1 MFMSLMLLI
10 VLWSVGP
17 QPSPATSTAP
27 VQDPAPKAPPN
38 QLTAEE
44 KAAGFRLLF
53 DGHSLDGW
61 KPNGKPGSFVV
72 KDGVIVG
79 DRTGKSDSAYW
90 LSTDR
95 EYADFELRLQYKL
108 GAGGNSGIFIRAP
121 HNGRTSRMGMEV
133 QLLDDGARKGKPGVG
148 DTGAIYQVA
157 AAKAFVSRPAG
168 EWNDLCIHCEG
179 PRVQVTLN
187 GQVINDVKM
196 TDFPALKTRPRQG
209 FIGLSA
215 HTKPVQFRSLRL
227 RELKP
232 AATQPATTQ
241 PPAGQTRAAPAKWD
255 TGVPPAY

>member
-1 MFMSLMLLI
+1 MFMSLVMSI
-10 VLWSVGP
+10 VLWFSGLHA
-17 QPSPATSTAP
+17 SPATSTAP
-27 VQDPAPKAPPN
+27 AGDVPSQSPPN
-38 QLTAEE
+38 QLTAQE

-72 KDGVIVG
+72 KDGAIVG
-79 DRTGKSDSAYW
+79 DRTGKGDLAYW
-90 LSTDR
+90 LSTER

-108 GAGGNSGIFIRAP
+108 GSGGNSGIFIRAP
-121 HNGRTSRMGMEV
+121 HTGRTSRVGMEV

-157 AAKAFVSRPAG
+157 ASKAFVARPAG
-168 EWNDLCIHCEG
+168 EWNDLRIRCEG
-179 PRVQVTLN
+179 PHIQVTLN
-187 GQVINDVKM
+187 GELINDIQM

-215 HTKPVQFRSLRL
+215 HTQPVQFRSIRL

-232 AATQPATTQ
+232 ATQPTSSQ
-241 PPAGQTRAAPAKWD
+241 PAR
-255 TGVPPAY
+255 